1 MPDYHLIVSSEQPIP
16 HDVLIEHLAI
26 ALRDFNFTGKTDIK
40 MAHPFDT
47 PTNVKFD
54 DDVQTEPYTGPKPGT
69 AYEGV
74 FFPTTTEPADPYP
87 LTTRVIDAIKGR
99 KRG

>member
-54 DDVQTEPYTGPKPGT
+54 DDVQTEPYTGT
-69 AYEGV
+69 HSEGS
-74 FFPTTTEPADPYP
+74 FTPADPYP

-99 KRG
+99 KRGE